1 MDDSSVIL
9 HFCYIFELKCYAIY
23 VRDLKMFWFCFR
35 KLDKISSAMARHFSR
50 IWMVFYEIFSL
61 WYLKQSS
68 KKSLQYMYLLHK
80 PNKPQFRKLGLP
92 SSFWNFANRHEYVQ
106 FFTNTINITTNRY
119 TIFCKMIWMKSDR
132 WKQWSFLQILSQE
145 FLSPK
150 ISPLQNTKIRET
162 WQNCNHTHTL
172 SHLYVIITNNQKN

>member
-9 HFCYIFELKCYAIY
+9 HFWYIFELKCYAIY

-61 WYLKQSS
+61 WYIKQSS
-68 KKSLQYMYLLHK
+68 KKSLQYMYLL
-80 PNKPQFRKLGLP
+80 NKPQFRKLGLP
-92 SSFWNFANRHEYVQ
+92 SSFWNFANRHQYIQ
-106 FFTNTINITTNRY
+106 FFTITINITTNRY
-119 TIFCKMIWMKSDR
+119 TIFFKMIWMKSDR

-145 FLSPK
+145 FPSPK
-150 ISPLQNTKIRET
+150 ISPLQKTKRGDVTKLQSYSHSQSSI
-162 WQNCNHTHTL
+162 CN
-172 SHLYVIITNNQKN
+172 YY

>member
-9 HFCYIFELKCYAIY
+9 HFWYIFELKCYAIY

-35 KLDKISSAMARHFSR
+35 KLDKISSAMARHFSW

-68 KKSLQYMYLLHK
+68 KKSLQYMYLLNK
-80 PNKPQFRKLGLP
+80 PYKPQFRKLGLP
-92 SSFWNFANRHEYVQ
+92 SSFWNFANRHQYIQ
-106 FFTNTINITTNRY
+106 FFTNTINITY

-145 FLSPK
+145 FPSPK
-150 ISPLQNTKIRET
+150 ISPLQKTKRDVTKLQSYSHSQSSI
-162 WQNCNHTHTL
+162 CN
-172 SHLYVIITNNQKN
+172 YY

>member
-35 KLDKISSAMARHFSR
+35 KLDKISSAMARHFLESEWFFMR
-50 IWMVFYEIFSL
+50 FFSL
-61 WYLKQSS
+61 WYIKQSS
-68 KKSLQYMYLLHK
+68 KKSLQYMYLL
-80 PNKPQFRKLGLP
+80 NKPQFRKLGLP
-92 SSFWNFANRHEYVQ
+92 SSFWNFANRHQYIQ

-145 FLSPK
+145 FPSPK
-150 ISPLQNTKIRET
+150 ISPLQKTKRDVTKLQSYSHSQSTI
-162 WQNCNHTHTL
+162 CN
-172 SHLYVIITNNQKN
+172 YY